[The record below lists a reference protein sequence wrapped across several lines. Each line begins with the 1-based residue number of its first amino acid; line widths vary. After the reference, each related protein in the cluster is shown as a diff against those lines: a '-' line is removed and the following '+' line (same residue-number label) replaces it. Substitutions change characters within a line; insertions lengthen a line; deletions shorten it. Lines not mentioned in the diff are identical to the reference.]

1 MTDSEIVHVSR
12 SPAELDPWLTLWTR
26 PRETIR
32 HLIDHRP
39 GYGVLLLA
47 ALSGISSSLGQSS
60 NRNTGD
66 QFGLGTILLVAVVFG
81 PLFGILLLY
90 FAGWLVSVTGRW
102 LGGDAPPAHVRTAI
116 AWGSLPNV
124 AGLLLWIPAIALA
137 GRELFTSEAPELASH
152 PLLALLLVPVGLGW
166 ITLAVWGLVATVQGL
181 GEAHGFSAW
190 RALGSLALALLL
202 IVTGVALLVML
213 LVVLGLGAL

>member
-1 MTDSEIVHVSR
+1 MTDFETVDVSR
-12 SPAELDPWLTLWTR
+12 SSGELDPWLALWTR
-26 PRETIR
+26 PRETVR

-60 NRNTGD
+60 SQNTGD
-66 QFGLGTILLVAVVFG
+66 RFGLGTILLVAVVFG
-81 PLFGILLLY
+81 PLFGVLLLY

-102 LGGDAPPAHVRTAI
+102 LGGHAPPAHVRTAI

-137 GRELFTSEAPELASH
+137 GRELFTSETPELTAH
-152 PLLALLLVPVGLGW
+152 PLLALLLVPIGLGW
-166 ITLAVWGLVATVQGL
+166 ITLAIWGLVATVKGL

-190 RALGSLALALLL
+190 RALASLVLAFLL
-202 IVTGVALLVML
+202 IVAGVAAFVLAIA
-213 LVVLGLGAL
+213 VVGLGAL